1 MDKWKNANMPF
12 ICLLRRLFVL
22 LIVSVLQPIETRVFI
37 NQQHMHFVGT
47 KEKVI
52 QSTSA
57 TEVKELPILNRNK
70 KELITTACEQL
81 SSTEGAPTVTR
92 SLVSLRD
99 SFDLEL
105 TYFIGR
111 KRGFLCKGHRRHRRP

>member
-1 MDKWKNANMPF
+1 MWGKERKAD
-12 ICLLRRLFVL
+12 LRLSEVASFVL
-22 LIVSVLQPIETRVFI
+22 LIVSFLQPIETRVFI

-52 QSTSA
+52 QSKRA
-57 TEVKELPILNRNK
+57 TEVKELPILNLHK

-92 SLVSLRD
+92 SLVSLWD
-99 SFDLEL
+99 SFDLEQ
-105 TYFIGR
+105 TYFFCR
-111 KRGFLCKGHRRHRRP
+111 KRDIHQTRFPVLS

>member
-1 MDKWKNANMPF
+1 MPF
-12 ICLLRRLFVL
+12 ISLLRRLFVL

-111 KRGFLCKGHRRHRRP
+111 KRDIQKTRFPVLS

>member
-1 MDKWKNANMPF
+1 MPF
-12 ICLLRRLFVL
+12 ISLCWPFFVL
-22 LIVSVLQPIETRVFI
+22 LIVSFLQPIETRVFI

-52 QSTSA
+52 QSKRA
-57 TEVKELPILNRNK
+57 TEVKELPILNLHK

-81 SSTEGAPTVTR
+81 SSPEGAPTVTR

-99 SFDLEL
+99 SFDLEQ
-105 TYFIGR
+105 TYLFCR
-111 KRGFLCKGHRRHRRP
+111 KRDIHKT